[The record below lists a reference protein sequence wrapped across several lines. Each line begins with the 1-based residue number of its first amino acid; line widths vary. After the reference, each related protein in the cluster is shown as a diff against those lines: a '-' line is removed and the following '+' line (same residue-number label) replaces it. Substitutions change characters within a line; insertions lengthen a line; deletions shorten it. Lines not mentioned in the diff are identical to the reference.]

1 MEERDQKEMKQQ
13 GSKRRIRIQEKD
25 KDPKRSEYKITKEEG
40 AKEKE
45 KRRNVQER
53 APQSVQERAPQSVQE
68 RTSQTENPRRKT

>member
-25 KDPKRSEYKITKEEG
+25 KNPKRSEYKITKEGG

-53 APQSVQERAPQSVQE
+53 TPQSVQE